1 MPAFASLL
9 KFTGVF
15 SLGILSGVHLNFS
28 TATLDAIL
36 SLPSASAAQR
46 AFSISLGKL
55 RQVVRPL
62 EIAATAS
69 LFTAFLFGG
78 RRGRHGYLIFTG
90 LMPVLGV
97 ALEKS
102 RMVGVE
108 VGVVNVQTR
117 KKRGGES
124 VDVNGE
130 VVKGGMEAWR
140 VWGLVR
146 GGLVA
151 FGFAMGV
158 VGIWGDGA

>member
-1 MPAFASLL
+1 
-9 KFTGVF
+9 
-15 SLGILSGVHLNFS
+15 
-28 TATLDAIL
+28 
-36 SLPSASAAQR
+36 
-46 AFSISLGKL
+46 
-55 RQVVRPL
+55 
-62 EIAATAS
+62 
-69 LFTAFLFGG
+69 
-78 RRGRHGYLIFTG
+78 RGRHGYLIFTG
-90 LMPVLGV
+90 LIPVLGG
-97 ALEKS
+97 ALERS

-124 VDVNGE
+124 VDINGE

-158 VGIWGDGA
+158 VGVWGGLGTADDCAFEVGVWGAV

>member
-1 MPAFASLL
+1 
-9 KFTGVF
+9 
-15 SLGILSGVHLNFS
+15 
-28 TATLDAIL
+28 
-36 SLPSASAAQR
+36 
-46 AFSISLGKL
+46 
-55 RQVVRPL
+55 
-62 EIAATAS
+62 
-69 LFTAFLFGG
+69 
-78 RRGRHGYLIFTG
+78 
-90 LMPVLGV
+90 MPVLGI

-108 VGVVNVQTR
+108 VSVVNVQTR
-117 KKRGGES
+117 KKKGGES

-130 VVKGGMEAWR
+130 MVKGGMEAWR